1 MVKINSSILT
11 KVRITKVEHHPLDV
25 LLCLQPPLGCP
36 QGQDGSGHEPAP
48 VLNVTN
54 VSQLRFLVHIS
65 FEYDQVCPTPAL
77 GTRQGLL
84 VFPFLLSNH

>member
-1 MVKINSSILT
+1 M
-11 KVRITKVEHHPLDV
+11 RITKVEHHPLDV
-25 LLCLQPPLGCP
+25 LLCLQPPLPGLQLFHLVSLGCP

-65 FEYDQVCPTPAL
+65 FEYDQVCPTIAL